1 MQPQIPAPLQSN
13 NEQSNHFALR
23 CQRVMLPGGE
33 QAAMV
38 IVDNGKIIDITDYDS
53 QPQCPVITIDEV
65 LMPGLVDSHVHIN
78 EPGRTDWEGFDTA
91 THAAAAGGITTL
103 VDMPLNCI
111 PVTTSQAALSA
122 KLDSVGGKLWVDC
135 GYWGGATADN
145 LDDLPKLL
153 AAGVLGVKS
162 FTIHSGIDEF
172 QAVDETQLYNAMRLL
187 AQAGLPHLVHA
198 ELEPTQSHD
207 HNDENSAASAP
218 EKIGSSYSR
227 FLASRP
233 KNWEN
238 DAIAMVIRVM
248 KKLRSEGLKP
258 HAHIVHL
265 SSSEALP
272 MIKQARDEGLHLT
285 VETCPHYLT
294 LAAETIPDGGT
305 LYKCCPPVRELSN
318 QMLLWQGLKDG
329 VIDFIVSDHSPC
341 TPQLKALDTGDI
353 GDAWGGI
360 SALQFGLSL
369 IWTDAHKH
377 DFTLADL
384 THLMAYKPA
393 DVAGIGDFKGRI
405 AVGYDADFCVFDPTA
420 QYTITADIIKHKHKV
435 SPYLGKTVN
444 GQIRQTWLRG
454 HCIYRDGQYLGQALG
469 TSVLHSPKAPS

>member
-1 MQPQIPAPLQSN
+1 MSTPN
-13 NEQSNHFALR
+13 NPTHSANTGTFALR
-23 CQRVMLPGGE
+23 CRRTITPAGE
-33 QAAMV
+33 IPATV
-38 IVDNGKIIDITDYDS
+38 IIKDGTIVGIEAFDFPFDE
-53 QPQCPVITIDEV
+53 PVIEISEV

-111 PVTTSQAALSA
+111 PVTTSAAALEE
-122 KLDSVGGKLWVDC
+122 KLKSVTDKLWVDC

-145 LDDLPKLL
+145 LNDLPELVR
-153 AAGVLGVKS
+153 AGVLGVKS

-172 QAVDETQLYNAMRLL
+172 QSVDEAQLFAAMKIL

-198 ELEPTQSHD
+198 ELEPPHEHAEPAYGATT
-207 HNDENSAASAP
+207 NDAN
-218 EKIGSSYSR
+218 KIGKSYAR

-233 KNWEN
+233 TNWEN

-248 KKLRSEGLKP
+248 TALTEQGLSP

-265 SSSEALP
+265 SSAEALP
-272 MIKQARDEGLHLT
+272 MIKAARDQGLYLT

-305 LYKCCPPVRELSN
+305 LYKCCPPVREQEN
-318 QMLLWQGLKDG
+318 QEKLWQGIEDG
-329 VIDFIVSDHSPC
+329 TIDFIVSDHSPC

-369 IWTDAHKH
+369 IWTEGQKRG
-377 DFTLADL
+377 FTLTQIA
-384 THLMAYKPA
+384 HLMATQSA
-393 DVAGIGDFKGRI
+393 NVAGLGGFKGQI
-405 AVGYDADFCVFDPTA
+405 AKGFDADFCVFSPSSEYTVTA
-420 QYTITADIIKHKHKV
+420 ECIKHKHKV
-435 SPYLGKTVN
+435 SPYIGKVLK
-444 GQIRQTWLRG
+444 GKVMQTWLRG
-454 HCIYRDGQYLGQALG
+454 QCIFDNDQYLG
-469 TSVLHSPKAPS
+469 SPIGESLLCVED